1 MKDKKKLF
9 DYAIGNPPYQEDT
22 SESTRKRPIY
32 NVFMEGVYPIADKV
46 ELITPARFLFDAGQ
60 TPKDWNKQML
70 ADEHFKILHYES
82 DATQIFQNTDI
93 KGGVAISYRDA
104 TSVFEPIGIFT
115 KSEDLNHILTKVRKH
130 QDESM
135 ENIVSARGCYRLND
149 IFFEDFPDATT
160 RVGKGTGN
168 MIVSNIFDK
177 IPEAFLDNKP
187 DNGKYVKII
196 GREKNKRTVKFL
208 DSRYVIDNGYVNTY
222 NVLISEANNRG
233 EFGETLVEPQ
243 TSIPGEGATDT
254 FISIG
259 FFSSDSE
266 SLNAIKYLKSKFC
279 RTMLGVKKATQH
291 TAKAVWEFVPLQ
303 DFTSNSDIDWSKSIH
318 EIDLQLYR
326 KYGLTADEINFI
338 ETNVKEMD

>member
-1 MKDKKKLF
+1 MEKKLF
-9 DYAIGNPPYQEDT
+9 DFAIGNPPYQEDT
-22 SESTRKRPIY
+22 TESTRKRPIY
-32 NVFMEGVYPIADKV
+32 NVFMSGVYPIADKV

-82 DATQIFQNTDI
+82 DATKIFPNTDI

-104 TSVFEPIGIFT
+104 TSSFGPIGVFT
-115 KSEDLNHILTKVRKH
+115 KSEDLNHILVKVRKH
-130 QDESM
+130 QYKSM
-135 ENIVSARGCYRLND
+135 ETIVSARGCYRLND
-149 IFFEDFPDATT
+149 IFFTDFPDAIT

-177 IPEAFLDNKP
+177 IPEAFLDNVP
-187 DNGKYVKII
+187 VNGKYVKII
-196 GREKNKRTVKFL
+196 GREKNRRTVKFL
-208 DSRYVIDNGYVNTY
+208 DSRYLIDNGYINTY
-222 NVLISEANNRG
+222 NVLISEANNKG

-243 TSIPGEGATDT
+243 TSMPGEGATDT

-259 FFSSDSE
+259 FFLSNTE
-266 SLNAIKYLKSKFC
+266 SLNTIKYLKSKFC

-303 DFTSNSDIDWSKSIH
+303 DFTSASDIDWSRSVH
-318 EIDLQLYR
+318 EIDLQLYK
-326 KYGLTADEINFI
+326 KYGLTDEEIQFI
-338 ETNVKEMD
+338 ETNVKEMV